1 MAKITIPWD
10 DGSGDSFYIDYTGIE
25 GSSESLITSD
35 TNLTGVERRKTLV
48 FKTTANVGT
57 AQQAEAYLTIV
68 QRTDSLIVAMFKSVV
83 SIYDDKK
90 AGYKIDEAQYLRT
103 QLGGYMKTLE
113 DEKIQLKIQL
123 KEE

>member
-48 FKTTANVGT
+48 FRTTIANVGT
-57 AQQAEAYLTIV
+57 AQQAEAYLTVV
-68 QRTDSLIVAMFKSVV
+68 QRTDSLIVAMFKGVV
-83 SIYDDKK
+83 SIHDDKK
-90 AGYKIDEAQYLRT
+90 AGYKIAKGQDLRT

-113 DEKIQLKIQL
+113 DEKIQLK
-123 KEE
+123 EE

>member
-48 FKTTANVGT
+48 FRTTTVNVST
-57 AQQAEAYLTIV
+57 AQQAEAYLTVV
-68 QRTDSLIVAMFKSVV
+68 QRTDSLIVAMFQDVV

-90 AGYKIDEAQYLRT
+90 AGYKIDEAKYLRT
-103 QLGGYMKTLE
+103 QLVGYMKTSE
-113 DEKIQLKIQL
+113 DEKIQLK
-123 KEE
+123 EE

>member
-48 FKTTANVGT
+48 FRTTTVNVGT
-57 AQQAEAYLTIV
+57 AQQAEAYLIVV
-68 QRTDSLIVAMFKSVV
+68 QRTDSLIVAMFKGVV

-90 AGYKIDEAQYLRT
+90 AGYKIDKAQYLRT

-113 DEKIQLKIQL
+113 DEKIQLK
-123 KEE
+123 EE